1 MNPAFDNLNE
11 EKKNKIINA
20 CLEEFAENGYEKAST
35 NTMVV
40 KAGISKGLLFHYFE
54 NKKNIY
60 LYLVDY
66 SMKHFLDRF
75 YDNDFKASSDLFE
88 RIMYRGIIKMKIAGE
103 QPLMYKLVMEAF
115 VDTPDGMKEE
125 MNIRYKKMYE
135 EHMPVVFED
144 IDYSLFREDI
154 DKQKAI
160 EFMLLCFDSIYNKY
174 MKMVKGKA
182 IGLGLEEIDKIVGE
196 YYVFIDMIKYGIYRK
211 S

>member
-1 MNPAFDNLNE
+1 MNPAFDSLNE

-35 NTMVV
+35 NTMVI

-75 YDNDFKASSDLFE
+75 YDNDFKVSSDLFE
-88 RIMYRGIIKMKIAGE
+88 RIMCRGIIKMKIAGE

-115 VDTPDGMKEE
+115 VDTPDGMQEE

-160 EFMLLCFDSIYNKY
+160 EFMLLCFDSIFNKY
-174 MKMVKGKA
+174 MKMVKDKA